1 LSFRLPFIVLA
12 VAANVA
18 VDEPAGTDT
27 LAGIA
32 SANLS
37 LLARATENSLEGAL
51 FRVTVQ
57 VVVSPGSTASG
68 EQVSVLSTAGAASVN
83 EKVRDPPFAA
93 AVTTAVS
100 SAVTTDAVTVKAAVV
115 AVAATVTLAAESAA
129 LALLLDRATD
139 TPPTG
144 AAADSVTVQL
154 AVPGAFTVS
163 GVHTS
168 PLTDGSD
175 PTVIESVLL
184 TSPAVAVRVT
194 S

>member
-1 LSFRLPFIVLA
+1 LEPTDPA
-12 VAANVA
+12 VAVKVA
-18 VDEPAGTDT
+18 IDEPAGTET
-27 LAGIA
+27 LAGTG
-32 SANLS
+32 SAVPS
-37 LLARATENSLEGAL
+37 LLVRFTVNELEAAL
-51 FRVTVQ
+51 VRVTVQ
-57 VVVSPGSTASG
+57 VAACPGSKVAG
-68 EQVSVLSTAGAASVN
+68 AQASVLSTAGAASVS

-93 AVTTAVS
+93 TVTTAVS
-100 SAVTTDAVTVKAAVV
+100 SVVTADALTVNSAVV
-115 AVAATVTLAAESAA
+115 AEAATVTLAAESAA